1 MKQCS
6 DERSAA
12 VCLDVMVIGAGQAG
26 LASGY
31 FLRRTGLRFR
41 LFDRARRIDDSWRR
55 RYDSLVLFNRDDSS
69 WLHIP
74 EAVDDAG
81 NYVEDQGVSPV
92 RGLFHVGR
100 SWQTSRASALLCGV
114 GDDTAQAV
122 NRVVTSL
129 QNPVAL
135 PQSRTLDV
143 RLPERN
149 QEPVVRLR
157 HVCSDA
163 PSSGNVSMWGSR
175 GEWRV

>member
-1 MKQCS
+1 MQRRTFRRRVFGR
-6 DERSAA
+6 DGYR
-12 VCLDVMVIGAGQAG
+12 GGQAG
-26 LASGY
+26 LATGY

-41 LFDRARRIDDSWRR
+41 LFDRARRIGDSWRR

-149 QEPVVRLR
+149 QDRRETAPRLLRCSVVRKRLD
-157 HVCSDA
+157 VGFA
-163 PSSGNVSMWGSR
+163 W
-175 GEWRV
+175 